1 MDASAIKSVTSGTY
15 FMRKKLTIG
24 PLHYTLSNS
33 FYEASIPLIPKQ
45 NKRTA
50 RKKKK
55 PYRPISMMNT
65 DAKILK
71 K

>member
-1 MDASAIKSVTSGTY
+1 MDASAIKSVMSGTY

-50 RKKKK
+50 RKKK
-55 PYRPISMMNT
+55 T
-65 DAKILK
+65 L
-71 K
+71 